1 MEVTLALSPLSVWKY
16 PLFLLKLY
24 FCTKDELESH
34 AVFMGWGG
42 GELCFSEGCAL
53 EYFYL
58 PNFILCFRVAL
69 PSFLSFFLLLFFF
82 LERLSFLLNKLSVL
96 IMEKS
101 ENR

>member
-34 AVFMGWGG
+34 AVFMGWGR

-53 EYFYL
+53 EFFYL
-58 PNFILCFRVAL
+58 PNLILYFRVAL
-69 PSFLSFFLLLFFF
+69 PFFLSFLFFFF
-82 LERLSFLLNKLSVL
+82 LEHLSFLLNKLSVL

>member
-1 MEVTLALSPLSVWKY
+1 MEVTLALSTLSVWKY

-24 FCTKDELESH
+24 FCTKDKLESH
-34 AVFMGWGG
+34 ADFMGWRR

-53 EYFYL
+53 EFFYL
-58 PNFILCFRVAL
+58 PNFLLYLRVAL
-69 PSFLSFFLLLFFF
+69 PFFFF
-82 LERLSFLLNKLSVL
+82 LECLSFLLNKLSAL